1 LVAIAFRHAE
11 MGGKRLT
18 PQYRTINLPED
29 ICVETEKW
37 MAGRFDNLESLL
49 TFLLRELANN
59 DAAKLD
65 QAEEGI
71 VEQRLRDLG
80 YI

>member
-1 LVAIAFRHAE
+1 MESLP
-11 MGGKRLT
+11 LT
-18 PQYRTINLPED
+18 DQYRTLRLPDDLCAEA
-29 ICVETEKW
+29 EKW

-49 TFLLRELANN
+49 GFLLVELLKN
-59 DAAKLD
+59 DAARFD
-65 QAEEGI
+65 QVEEQI

>member
-1 LVAIAFRHAE
+1 
-11 MGGKRLT
+11 MGSERLST
-18 PQYRTINLPED
+18 QYRTIRLPED
-29 ICVETEKW
+29 LCAETEKW

>member
-1 LVAIAFRHAE
+1 
-11 MGGKRLT
+11 MGGERLT
-18 PQYRTINLPED
+18 SQYRTISLPEEL
-29 ICVETEKW
+29 CAETEKW

-49 TFLLRELANN
+49 TLLLRELANN
-59 DAAKLD
+59 DAAQFD

>member
-1 LVAIAFRHAE
+1 
-11 MGGKRLT
+11 MGSGRLT
-18 PQYRTINLPED
+18 TQYRTIRLPED
-29 ICVETEKW
+29 LCAETEKW

-49 TFLLRELANN
+49 TFLLREVASN

-65 QAEEGI
+65 QAEEEI

>member
-1 LVAIAFRHAE
+1 
-11 MGGKRLT
+11 MGSERLST
-18 PQYRTINLPED
+18 QYRTISLPED
-29 ICVETEKW
+29 LCAETEKW
-37 MAGRFDNLESLL
+37 MAGRFGDLESLL

-71 VEQRLRDLG
+71 IEQRLRDLG

>member
-1 LVAIAFRHAE
+1 
-11 MGGKRLT
+11 MGSDRLST
-18 PQYRTINLPED
+18 QYRTINLPED
-29 ICVETEKW
+29 LCAETEKW